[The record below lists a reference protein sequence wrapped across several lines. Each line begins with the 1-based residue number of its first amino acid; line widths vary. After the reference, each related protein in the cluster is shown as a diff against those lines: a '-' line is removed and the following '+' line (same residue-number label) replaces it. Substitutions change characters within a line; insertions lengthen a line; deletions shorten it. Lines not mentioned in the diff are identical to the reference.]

1 MVKKAQEETDT
12 VRPSYKGEFIRS
24 VTNDNLNDE
33 YYPPLKRKLKIMFS
47 MMISTGI
54 IALSIYLVVLI

>member
-1 MVKKAQEETDT
+1 M
-12 VRPSYKGEFIRS
+12 RPSYKGEFIRS